1 MNDIHNKL
9 LLAGDNFIPGKL
21 NLPTVLVEHLLK
33 IIKESK
39 SSEKQEI
46 QDIFT
51 EVNQI
56 KPAFNIIWLMEN
68 LNI

>member
-9 LLAGDNFIPGKL
+9 LLAGDNFIPGNL
-21 NLPTVLVEHLLK
+21 NLPTVLVEHLPK